1 MFTISVAFLRT
12 TRFKHTCL
20 YFFTSHLFNLEILIH
35 VVGTEFIVH
44 SDTNDKLVSNRSFPS
59 YDIINELA
67 LCYIQRVLN
76 YKYLICPPKAWLYI
90 EGLYEIKH

>member
-1 MFTISVAFLRT
+1 MFTISATFLRT

-20 YFFTSHLFNLEILIH
+20 YFFTSLHLFNLEILIH
-35 VVGTEFIVH
+35 VVGTEFIIH

-67 LCYIQRVLN
+67 PCYIKRVLN
-76 YKYLICPPKAWLYI
+76 YKYLICPPKARLYMEI
-90 EGLYEIKH
+90 LYEM